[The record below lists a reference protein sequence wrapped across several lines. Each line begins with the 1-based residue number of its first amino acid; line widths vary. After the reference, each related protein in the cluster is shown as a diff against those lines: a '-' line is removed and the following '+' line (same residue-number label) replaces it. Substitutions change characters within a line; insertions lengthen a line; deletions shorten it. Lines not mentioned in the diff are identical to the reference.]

1 MRKNGDGS
9 IRQLSNGKWECIIQS
24 KYTNPDSNSL
34 SPKRIKRTGNTELE
48 AKKKA
53 KQALLAW
60 EKEFEKTR
68 ENNKIDNKRTF
79 GSYMNEFIDT
89 KVKDEVKGSTYMS
102 YTYTM
107 ESCFH
112 KYKISKLQLKN
123 LNIVEF
129 EVYYNTLIH
138 DKSYKTAKV
147 PIQLCRRCCEWLIGK
162 SLLIENYA
170 NIAKPKKDI
179 IDEFNREKQRE
190 RKSRKKVFTYEDIQ
204 KFYYAYKNNMS
215 EYAPVIILILET
227 MMRGQEVL
235 ALTMDDIDLEKNIIT
250 IRSAVSQRFENNEN
264 KHKVEPYIKVPKT
277 DKARVVYMS
286 PLAKEAVEYII
297 EQTKNKCK
305 YNPNNFLFPSYN
317 RHGKAR
323 SMDSFGLQFKDLCD
337 KLGIDRDVHVAKSN
351 GQKVGLSVHALRHTA
366 ITIANTAQNANVI
379 NTALMA
385 GHTAIRTENIYT
397 HQTLDSMKSIQ
408 KPSEVVLKLDEN
420 NNDDESSMQN
430 LELLLKEKGIDPN
443 DLIELINKKS
453 N

>member
-1 MRKNGDGS
+1 MRKNGEGS
-9 IRQLSNGKWECIIQS
+9 VRQLSNGKWECIIQS

-60 EKEFEKTR
+60 EREFEKTR

-89 KVKDEVKGSTYMS
+89 KVKGEVKGSIYMS
-102 YTYTM
+102 YAYTM

-162 SLLIENYA
+162 SLLSENYA

-190 RKSRKKVFTYEDIQ
+190 RKSRKKF
-204 KFYYAYKNNMS
+204 
-215 EYAPVIILILET
+215 L
-227 MMRGQEVL
+227 
-235 ALTMDDIDLEKNIIT
+235 
-250 IRSAVSQRFENNEN
+250 
-264 KHKVEPYIKVPKT
+264 
-277 DKARVVYMS
+277 
-286 PLAKEAVEYII
+286 
-297 EQTKNKCK
+297 QTKIFK
-305 YNPNNFLFPSYN
+305 NFTMLIKIICLN
-317 RHGKAR
+317 
-323 SMDSFGLQFKDLCD
+323 
-337 KLGIDRDVHVAKSN
+337 
-351 GQKVGLSVHALRHTA
+351 
-366 ITIANTAQNANVI
+366 
-379 NTALMA
+379 
-385 GHTAIRTENIYT
+385 T
-397 HQTLDSMKSIQ
+397 HQ
-408 KPSEVVLKLDEN
+408 
-420 NNDDESSMQN
+420 
-430 LELLLKEKGIDPN
+430 
-443 DLIELINKKS
+443 
-453 N
+453 

>member
-1 MRKNGDGS
+1 MRKNGEGS
-9 IRQLSNGKWECIIQS
+9 VRQLSNGKWECIIQS

-89 KVKDEVKGSTYMS
+89 KVKGEVKGSTYMS
-102 YTYTM
+102 YAYTM

-190 RKSRKKVFTYEDIQ
+190 RKSRKKF
-204 KFYYAYKNNMS
+204 
-215 EYAPVIILILET
+215 L
-227 MMRGQEVL
+227 
-235 ALTMDDIDLEKNIIT
+235 
-250 IRSAVSQRFENNEN
+250 
-264 KHKVEPYIKVPKT
+264 
-277 DKARVVYMS
+277 
-286 PLAKEAVEYII
+286 
-297 EQTKNKCK
+297 QTKIFK
-305 YNPNNFLFPSYN
+305 NFTMLIKIICLN
-317 RHGKAR
+317 
-323 SMDSFGLQFKDLCD
+323 
-337 KLGIDRDVHVAKSN
+337 
-351 GQKVGLSVHALRHTA
+351 
-366 ITIANTAQNANVI
+366 
-379 NTALMA
+379 
-385 GHTAIRTENIYT
+385 T
-397 HQTLDSMKSIQ
+397 HQ
-408 KPSEVVLKLDEN
+408 
-420 NNDDESSMQN
+420 
-430 LELLLKEKGIDPN
+430 
-443 DLIELINKKS
+443 
-453 N
+453 